1 MKLKAA
7 LDLVRGMLSGVAA
20 DSSESDWIACEALGK
35 RRGELGLIGD
45 ISDTDAEK
53 MLSLARERATGK
65 PLWQVFGYTDFAG
78 YRIEVD
84 ENVLCPR
91 PETEELAQMAASL
104 CRRGDSVL
112 DLCTGS
118 GCIAVY
124 LAKESGACV
133 TACDLSEKALEVAE
147 RNARNNAA
155 DVKFVLSDLFGS
167 IEGKFRL
174 IASNPPYIP
183 SADIDG
189 LDSEVKDHEPRMAL
203 DGGRDGLDF
212 YRRIAAEA
220 PSYLEDGGYLLLET
234 GDGQAEAVAAMLRG
248 FRTKIVRDLEGKERM
263 IAARLC
269 GRN

>member
-1 MKLKAA
+1 M
-7 LDLVRGMLSGVAA
+7 
-20 DSSESDWIACEALGK
+20 
-35 RRGELGLIGD
+35 
-45 ISDTDAEK
+45 
-53 MLSLARERATGK
+53 
-65 PLWQVFGYTDFAG
+65 
-78 YRIEVD
+78 
-84 ENVLCPR
+84 
-91 PETEELAQMAASL
+91 
-104 CRRGDSVL
+104 
-112 DLCTGS
+112 
-118 GCIAVY
+118 
-124 LAKESGACV
+124 
-133 TACDLSEKALEVAE
+133 
-147 RNARNNAA
+147 
-155 DVKFVLSDLFGS
+155 KFVLSDLFGS
-167 IEGKFRL
+167 IDGKFRL